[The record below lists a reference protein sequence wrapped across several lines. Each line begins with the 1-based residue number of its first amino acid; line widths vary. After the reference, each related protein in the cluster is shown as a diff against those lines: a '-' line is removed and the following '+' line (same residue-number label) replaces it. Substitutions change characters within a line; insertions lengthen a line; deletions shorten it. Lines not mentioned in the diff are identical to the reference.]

1 MNVLQDLLA
10 SFGVTWPK
18 FIAQTIIFIIVYWV
32 LNKYAFGPIVNV
44 LAERRRRI
52 AEAQE
57 NAEKIKQQLAA
68 ADARYKEI
76 LGQADLEA
84 KALIDEAR
92 ASAEAVREKRV
103 QEAIG
108 EAEGVIRKA
117 HESIEQDRR
126 KMEAEVKSAMV
137 GLVAAIDGAGRVE
150 DGGVCPTPMRSP
162 REARKNARSLFR
174 GCLTGGRL
182 DATRVRAVAE
192 AVATDQPR
200 GYLGILQVFSRLV
213 RLELERR
220 HAVIESATPL
230 SEAAMKEVRD
240 EITRSHGDDLTF
252 ATAVRPDL
260 IGGLRVRVGSDV
272 WDGSVRARLEALP
285 V

>member
-1 MNVLQDLLA
+1 MEIVQQLFDQ
-10 SFGVTWPK
+10 FGVTWPK

-57 NAEKIKQQLAA
+57 NAEKIKQQLAD

-76 LGQADLEA
+76 LAKADVEA

-126 KMEAEVKSAMV
+126 KMESEVKAAMV
-137 GLVAAIDGAGRVE
+137 GLVAATTSKVTGKI
-150 DGGVCPTPMRSP
+150 
-162 REARKNARSLFR
+162 
-174 GCLTGGRL
+174 LTADDQKRL
-182 DATRVRAVAE
+182 NDETIKE
-192 AVATDQPR
+192 
-200 GYLGILQVFSRLV
+200 I
-213 RLELERR
+213 
-220 HAVIESATPL
+220 
-230 SEAAMKEVRD
+230 AA
-240 EITRSHGDDLTF
+240 
-252 ATAVRPDL
+252 
-260 IGGLRVRVGSDV
+260 
-272 WDGSVRARLEALP
+272 
-285 V
+285 

>member
-1 MNVLQDLLA
+1 MEIVQQLFSQ
-10 SFGVTWPK
+10 FGVTWPK

-76 LGQADLEA
+76 LGQADVEA

-103 QEAIG
+103 QEAIS

-137 GLVAAIDGAGRVE
+137 GLVAATTTKVTGKI
-150 DGGVCPTPMRSP
+150 
-162 REARKNARSLFR
+162 
-174 GCLTGGRL
+174 LTADDQRRL
-182 DATRVRAVAE
+182 NDETIKE
-192 AVATDQPR
+192 
-200 GYLGILQVFSRLV
+200 I
-213 RLELERR
+213 
-220 HAVIESATPL
+220 
-230 SEAAMKEVRD
+230 AA
-240 EITRSHGDDLTF
+240 
-252 ATAVRPDL
+252 
-260 IGGLRVRVGSDV
+260 
-272 WDGSVRARLEALP
+272 
-285 V
+285 

>member
-1 MNVLQDLLA
+1 MEIVQQLFDQ
-10 SFGVTWPK
+10 FGVTWPK

-57 NAEKIKQQLAA
+57 NAEKIKQQLAD

-76 LGQADLEA
+76 LAKADTEA

-126 KMEAEVKSAMV
+126 KMEAEVKAAMV
-137 GLVAAIDGAGRVE
+137 GLVAATTSKVTGKI
-150 DGGVCPTPMRSP
+150 
-162 REARKNARSLFR
+162 
-174 GCLTGGRL
+174 LTADDQKRL
-182 DATRVRAVAE
+182 NDETVKE
-192 AVATDQPR
+192 
-200 GYLGILQVFSRLV
+200 I
-213 RLELERR
+213 
-220 HAVIESATPL
+220 
-230 SEAAMKEVRD
+230 AA
-240 EITRSHGDDLTF
+240 
-252 ATAVRPDL
+252 
-260 IGGLRVRVGSDV
+260 
-272 WDGSVRARLEALP
+272 
-285 V
+285 

>member
-1 MNVLQDLLA
+1 MEIVQQLFSQ
-10 SFGVTWPK
+10 FGVTWPK

-57 NAEKIKQQLAA
+57 NAEKIKQQLAD

-76 LGQADLEA
+76 LGKADVEA
-84 KALIDEAR
+84 KALVDEAR

-137 GLVAAIDGAGRVE
+137 GLVAATTTKVTGKI
-150 DGGVCPTPMRSP
+150 
-162 REARKNARSLFR
+162 
-174 GCLTGGRL
+174 LTADDQKRL
-182 DATRVRAVAE
+182 SDETIKE
-192 AVATDQPR
+192 
-200 GYLGILQVFSRLV
+200 I
-213 RLELERR
+213 
-220 HAVIESATPL
+220 
-230 SEAAMKEVRD
+230 AA
-240 EITRSHGDDLTF
+240 
-252 ATAVRPDL
+252 
-260 IGGLRVRVGSDV
+260 
-272 WDGSVRARLEALP
+272 
-285 V
+285 

>member
-1 MNVLQDLLA
+1 MEIVQQLFDQ
-10 SFGVTWPK
+10 FGVTWPK

-52 AEAQE
+52 AEAQD
-57 NAEKIKQQLAA
+57 NAEKIKQQLAE

-76 LGQADLEA
+76 LAKADAEA

-126 KMEAEVKSAMV
+126 KMEAEVKAAMV
-137 GLVAAIDGAGRVE
+137 GLVAATTSKVTGKIL
-150 DGGVCPTPMRSP
+150 
-162 REARKNARSLFR
+162 NADDQK
-174 GCLTGGRL
+174 RL
-182 DATRVRAVAE
+182 NDETIKE
-192 AVATDQPR
+192 
-200 GYLGILQVFSRLV
+200 I
-213 RLELERR
+213 
-220 HAVIESATPL
+220 
-230 SEAAMKEVRD
+230 AA
-240 EITRSHGDDLTF
+240 
-252 ATAVRPDL
+252 
-260 IGGLRVRVGSDV
+260 
-272 WDGSVRARLEALP
+272 
-285 V
+285 